1 VAEFV
6 KQSEMKLPAGENVNY
21 RNSLQ
26 VAKKK
31 KKKKTKT
38 NLKIERL
45 CGPAIPPPGPCIFKR
60 NVISRSKTDLHPN
73 PHCKTVHS
81 SQNNGG
87 NLCVH

>member
-31 KKKKTKT
+31 KKKKPKQT
-38 NLKIERL
+38 
-45 CGPAIPPPGPCIFKR
+45 
-60 NVISRSKTDLHPN
+60 
-73 PHCKTVHS
+73 
-81 SQNNGG
+81 
-87 NLCVH
+87 